1 MQTTNSGPAASATS
15 VPATAAGVVT
25 APADTAIPVVPPPK
39 APDGFISVQDH
50 TAALEKVRKDE
61 KDKLYADLQAA
72 RSQVETLTQK
82 VTALEGENTN
92 LKTTVESTKA
102 SVSADGK
109 TIDVA
114 KLVSEVSERAA
125 KSVAQNAQIQIEQLT
140 SKLTEVQGQLNAT
153 KVKELRERLIAEAG
167 GPDAIIPELVKGN
180 TEEEL
185 KASIAES
192 KGILDRQKARF
203 GVTANPPAA
212 GPTDGVTAPT
222 SIPPVN
228 PAPID
233 TGSTTLRPLPSQSN
247 GSRVSPNEWKQVR
260 EQKLAAAAGRYPTR

>member
-1 MQTTNSGPAASATS
+1 MQTTNSGQASTSAPVTAEPAKAEPAA
-15 VPATAAGVVT
+15 P
-25 APADTAIPVVPPPK
+25 APASQ
-39 APDGFISVQDH
+39 APEGFISVQDH

-61 KDKLYADLQAA
+61 KDKLYSDLQAA
-72 RSQVETLTQK
+72 RSQVDDLAKK
-82 VTALEGENTN
+82 VTALEGENAT

-114 KLVSEVSERAA
+114 KLVAEVSERAA
-125 KSVAQNAQIQIEQLT
+125 KSVAQNAQVQIEQLT

-153 KVKELRERLIAEAG
+153 KVKELRERLISEAG

-192 KGILDRQKARF
+192 KSILDRQKARF
-203 GVTANPPAA
+203 GVTANPTAA
-212 GPTDGVTAPT
+212 GPTTNFTQAPVAP
-222 SIPPVN
+222 SEVPPVN

-233 TGSTTLRPLPSQSN
+233 TGSTTLRAIPSQSN
-247 GSRVSPNEWKQVR
+247 GTRLSPTEWKQVR